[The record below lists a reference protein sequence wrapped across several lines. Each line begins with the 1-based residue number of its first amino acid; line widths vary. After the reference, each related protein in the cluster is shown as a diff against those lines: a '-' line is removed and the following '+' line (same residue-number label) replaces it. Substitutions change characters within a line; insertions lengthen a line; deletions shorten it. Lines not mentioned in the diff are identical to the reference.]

1 MSGYDLSD
9 GILLEILDFLFFY
22 EERYSFR
29 EETFLVPGIRPA
41 TYFEKYVPG
50 IFRRLYCEAIASP

>member
-1 MSGYDLSD
+1 MKN
-9 GILLEILDFLFFY
+9 GILSVKKLFL
-22 EERYSFR
+22 
-29 EETFLVPGIRPA
+29 LGIRPA